1 LTSARN
7 KLWKNETFQT
17 VLTIVLIVLV
27 VFGFW
32 YGSQAVLNTRNPLLV
47 VVSGSMDTISDG
59 QTEGYTHPF
68 ARTLQRGDLIIIQG
82 VNPAILRANYPN
94 SDIIVFHEPT
104 DPSTLI
110 VHRIV
115 AVEVINGTY
124 YFRTKGDGNPVHR
137 WPNPIAPDEYD
148 AWGWVPQNEI
158 VGKVITRIPL
168 VGYIDIET
176 RKTNLIIPLI
186 VLAIIILIVVEF
198 ILPLLRG
205 KKTPPNE
212 SKDLEPEKVSGN
224 SQHPVHFHFT

>member
-1 LTSARN
+1 LTSASK

-68 ARTLQRGDLIIIQG
+68 ARTLQIGDLIVIEG
-82 VNPAILRANYPN
+82 VNASTLSANYPN
-94 SDIIVFHEPT
+94 SDIIVFHKPT
-104 DPSTLI
+104 DPSELI

-115 AVEVINGTY
+115 AVEIVNGTY
-124 YFRTKGDGNPVHR
+124 YFSTKGDGNGLDR
-137 WPNPIAPDEYD
+137 WPSPIQTYEYD
-148 AWGWVPQNEI
+148 PWGWVSQNDV
-158 VGKVITRIPL
+158 VGKVVMRVPL
-168 VGYIDIET
+168 VGYIDLFMRSSSIGIPIIVF
-176 RKTNLIIPLI
+176 LIIL
-186 VLAIIILIVVEF
+186 LIIIEF
-198 ILPLLRG
+198 VLPLFRT

-212 SKDLEPEKVSGN
+212 SKSSQPENVQN
-224 SQHPVHFHFT
+224 SP